1 MEWKQS
7 NLPDEYTMFLEHGY
21 DDYTAIALCKAGIRT
36 LDDAEE
42 YLHGDELID
51 PGKIRGIRLATDIIW
66 KHICSGNK
74 ICVFG
79 DYDADGITASAVM
92 FLALKK
98 LGAKVTVR
106 LPDRIEE
113 GYGISIKAIEEQL
126 ALGVCLFVTVD
137 NGVRAIREVKY
148 IKEHGADIVVLDHHE
163 PGDILPEADALIDL
177 HIPGESYP
185 YVELTGSALSWKVA
199 HYMLEQMN
207 EHEYAMSLV
216 DLAAIG
222 TVGDV
227 APLNGENRV
236 IVKRAIRRMTDPG
249 YDRVGVKALMHGM
262 ESLTAED
269 IAFRIAPCLNA
280 PGRLDPRG
288 AELPLILLLEN
299 DERMA
304 LRLAMQ
310 VIEVNERRKSIQQTC
325 YQAIKA
331 AAEERI
337 AAGDK
342 VLVLKS
348 MEAPVGIV
356 GLLAGNLKEDFCRP
370 AIVFGAKS
378 DENGELHWVGSARSI
393 EAFHMLSAIESCKS
407 LLERYGG
414 HRLAAGLTVCSDD
427 EVFEKFRK
435 RMNAYADSL
444 TENDLNPVGEW
455 DIDLPSERITDELF
469 SQIGSLEPFGAGA
482 PRPVVKVCVE
492 LSNESHRFMGEA
504 DQHVKLFANGF
515 SLVGFSLAEKYVE
528 LGLPNKLSAYGYLK
542 ANCFRGKK
550 YKEIALLDIGAG

>member
-36 LDDAEE
+36 LKDAEE
-42 YLHGDELID
+42 YLYGDELID
-51 PGKIRGIRLATDIIW
+51 PGMIRNIRLATDIIW
-66 KHICSGNK
+66 DHMYAGNK
-74 ICVFG
+74 ICIFG

-92 FLALKK
+92 FLALKR
-98 LGAKVTVR
+98 LGAKVSVR

-113 GYGISIKAIEEQL
+113 GYGISLKAIEEQL
-126 ALGVCLFVTVD
+126 ALGVSLFVTVD
-137 NGVRAIREVKY
+137 NGIRAIQEAMY
-148 IKEHGADIVVLDHHE
+148 IKERGADIVILDHHE
-163 PGDILPEADALIDL
+163 PGEMLPDADAIIDL
-177 HIPGESYP
+177 HIPGETYP
-185 YVELTGSALSWKVA
+185 YIELTGSALSWKVA

-207 EHEYAMSLV
+207 EHEFAMSLV

-249 YDRVGVKALMHGM
+249 YDRVGVKALMRGI

-280 PGRLDPRG
+280 PGRLDVCG
-288 AELPLILLLEN
+288 AALPLILLLES

-304 LRLAMQ
+304 QKLAMQ
-310 VIEVNERRKSIQQTC
+310 ITEVNERRKSIQQAC
-325 YQAIKA
+325 YQAVKT

-337 AAGDK
+337 AMGDK

-348 MEAPVGIV
+348 NDAPGGIV
-356 GLLAGNLKEDFCRP
+356 GLLAGNLKEDFGRP
-370 AIVFGAKS
+370 AIVFGAKA
-378 DENGELHWVGSARSI
+378 DEHGEVRWVGSARSI
-393 EAFHMLSAIESCKS
+393 DAFHMLNAIESCGS

-414 HRLAAGLTVCSDD
+414 HRLAAGLTICSDD
-427 EVFEKFRK
+427 EVFEEFRR
-435 RMNAYADSL
+435 RMNECANCL
-444 TENDLNPVGEW
+444 TDEDLNPIGEW
-455 DIDLPSERITDELF
+455 DMDLPVERITDDLY
-469 SQIGSLEPFGAGA
+469 SQISSLEPFGAGA
-482 PRPVVKVCVE
+482 PRPIVKVDAE
-492 LSNESHRFMGEA
+492 LSSESHRFMGDA
-504 DQHVKLFANGF
+504 DQHVKLFADGF

-542 ANCFRGKK
+542 ANCYRGKN
-550 YKEIALLDIGAG
+550 YKEIALLDINAQ

>member
-36 LDDAEE
+36 LEAADE
-42 YLHGDELID
+42 YLYGDELID
-51 PGKIRGIRLATDIIW
+51 PGRIRNIRIATDVIW
-66 KHICSGNK
+66 KHIYAGNK

-92 FLALKK
+92 FLALKR
-98 LGAKVTVR
+98 LGAKVSVR

-113 GYGISIKAIEEQL
+113 GYGISVKAIEEQL
-126 ALGVCLFVTVD
+126 ELGVCLFVTVD
-137 NGVRAIREVKY
+137 NGVRATREAKF
-148 IKEHGADIVVLDHHE
+148 IKEHGADIVILDHHE
-163 PGDILPEADALIDL
+163 PGETLPEADALIDL

-185 YVELTGSALSWKVA
+185 YIELTGSALSWKVA

-207 EHEYAMSLV
+207 EHEFAMSLV

-227 APLNGENRV
+227 APLNGENRI

-249 YDRVGVKALMHGM
+249 YDRVGVKALMHGI

-280 PGRLDPRG
+280 PGRLNVRG
-288 AELPLILLLEN
+288 AELPLILLLES

-310 VIEVNERRKSIQQTC
+310 VTEVNERRKSIQQAC
-325 YQAIKA
+325 YQSIRV

-337 AAGDK
+337 ALGDK

-348 MEAPVGIV
+348 DEAPGGIV
-356 GLLAGNLKEDFCRP
+356 GLLAGNLKEDFGRP
-370 AIVFGAKS
+370 AIVFGAKP
-378 DENGELHWVGSARSI
+378 DENGEVHWVGSARSI
-393 EAFHMLSAIESCKS
+393 DAFHMLNAIESCGS

-414 HRLAAGLTVCSDD
+414 HRLAAGLTIGSDD
-427 EVFEKFRK
+427 NAFEEFRK
-435 RMNAYADSL
+435 RMNDCASCL
-444 TENDLNPVGEW
+444 TEEDLNPVGEW
-455 DIDLPSERITDELF
+455 DMDLPVERITDEMF
-469 SQIGSLEPFGAGA
+469 SGIDSLEPFGAGA
-482 PRPVVKVCVE
+482 PRPVVRVDVE
-492 LSNESHRFMGEA
+492 LTEESHRFMGDA

-528 LGLPNKLSAYGYLK
+528 LGLPNKLSAYGYLR

-550 YKEIALLDIGAG
+550 YKEIALLDIGVQ

>member
-21 DDYTAIALCKAGIRT
+21 DDYTAIALCKAGIHT
-36 LDDAEE
+36 LEAADE
-42 YLHGDELID
+42 YLYGDELID
-51 PGKIRGIRLATDIIW
+51 PGKIRNIRLASDVIW
-66 KHICSGNK
+66 KHIYAGNK

-92 FLALKK
+92 FLALKR
-98 LGAKVTVR
+98 LGAKVSVR

-113 GYGISIKAIEEQL
+113 GYGISVKAIEEQL
-126 ALGVCLFVTVD
+126 VLGVCLFVTVD
-137 NGVRAIREVKY
+137 NGVRAIEEAKY
-148 IKEHGADIVVLDHHE
+148 IKEHGADIVILDHHE
-163 PGDILPEADALIDL
+163 PGETLPEADALIDL

-185 YVELTGSALSWKVA
+185 YIELTGSALSWKVA

-227 APLNGENRV
+227 APLNGENRI

-249 YDRVGVKALMHGM
+249 YDRVGVKVLMHGV

-280 PGRLDPRG
+280 PGRLNVRG
-288 AELPLILLLEN
+288 AELPLILLLES

-304 LRLAMQ
+304 LKLAMQ
-310 VIEVNERRKSIQQTC
+310 VTEINERRKSIQQAC
-325 YQAIKA
+325 YQAIKI

-337 AAGDK
+337 ALGDK

-348 MEAPVGIV
+348 NEAPGGIV
-356 GLLAGNLKEDFCRP
+356 GLLAGNLKEDFGRP
-370 AIVFGAKS
+370 AIVFGAKP
-378 DENGELHWVGSARSI
+378 DENGEVHWVGSARSI
-393 EAFHMLSAIESCKS
+393 NAFHMLGAIETCGS
-407 LLERYGG
+407 LLERFGG
-414 HRLAAGLTVCSDD
+414 HRLAAGLTICSDED
-427 EVFEKFRK
+427 TFEEFRK
-435 RMNAYADSL
+435 RMNDCASCL
-444 TENDLNPVGEW
+444 TEDDLHPVGEW
-455 DIDLPSERITDELF
+455 DMDLSAEKITDALF
-469 SQIGSLEPFGAGA
+469 SQISSLEPFGAGA

-492 LSNESHRFMGEA
+492 LSEESHRFMGDA
-504 DQHVKLFANGF
+504 DQHVKLFAEGF

-528 LGLPNKLSAYGYLK
+528 MGLPNKLSAYGYLK
-542 ANCFRGKK
+542 ANCYRGKK
-550 YKEIALLDIGAG
+550 YKEIALLDIGAQ